1 MCFIVIMLKLFFT
14 FLVKVDKVQG
24 VIYLRNYSED
34 FWFKIHT
41 SNIRV
46 ILLME
51 ELLIESCAIDFQTE
65 SVLAQ
70 DKKLEIPIHFQF
82 LFSAKTFSV

>member
-14 FLVKVDKVQG
+14 FQVKVDKVQG

-51 ELLIESCAIDFQTE
+51 ELLIELRAGSSCAIDFQTE
-65 SVLAQ
+65 SVLAINQ
-70 DKKLEIPIHFQF
+70 KLKFLIHFQF
-82 LFSAKTFSV
+82 FI